1 MSDDPYR
8 PRSRAKRF
16 KSSTIVGMITTF
28 VMFVA
33 LALMM
38 STYSDSAPDATLPAT
53 LPVTLESTSETPEP
67 EKPAES
73 VTEPH
78 ATTFEG
84 KVIKII
90 DGDTIDVL
98 TDDKETI
105 RLRFNGID
113 TPERG
118 QPFGNNATDF
128 VKDMVGGKMVSIIE
142 TDEPDRYGRLI
153 ADVYHDGK
161 LINLELVRAGL
172 AWHYVEYAPDDK
184 ALAAA
189 ELEAREQNAGL
200 WAGSHKVIAPWDW
213 RKLSKVERDKLR

>member
-73 VTEPH
+73 VTERHRASGYP
-78 ATTFEG
+78 ADMQDAAV
-84 KVIKII
+84 KPV
-90 DGDTIDVL
+90 
-98 TDDKETI
+98 
-105 RLRFNGID
+105 
-113 TPERG
+113 PG
-118 QPFGNNATDF
+118 Q
-128 VKDMVGGKMVSIIE
+128 
-142 TDEPDRYGRLI
+142 
-153 ADVYHDGK
+153 
-161 LINLELVRAGL
+161 
-172 AWHYVEYAPDDK
+172 
-184 ALAAA
+184 A
-189 ELEAREQNAGL
+189 EL
-200 WAGSHKVIAPWDW
+200 
-213 RKLSKVERDKLR
+213 LSGE